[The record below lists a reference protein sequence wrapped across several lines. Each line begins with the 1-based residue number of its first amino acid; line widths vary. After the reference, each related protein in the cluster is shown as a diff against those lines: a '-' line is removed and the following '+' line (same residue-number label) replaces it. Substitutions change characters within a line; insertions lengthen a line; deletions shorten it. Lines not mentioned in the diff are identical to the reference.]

1 MASRV
6 KKYPVKEQ
14 KGPDKERKEERHM
27 VKKNAAARKKI
38 EEAEEAKIASGGFN
52 EK

>member
-1 MASRV
+1 MAIRV
-6 KKYPVKEQ
+6 KKYRVKEQ
-14 KGPDKERKEERHM
+14 KGPDKERKKEMHM

-38 EEAEEAKIASGGFN
+38 DEGEEAKTASGGSN